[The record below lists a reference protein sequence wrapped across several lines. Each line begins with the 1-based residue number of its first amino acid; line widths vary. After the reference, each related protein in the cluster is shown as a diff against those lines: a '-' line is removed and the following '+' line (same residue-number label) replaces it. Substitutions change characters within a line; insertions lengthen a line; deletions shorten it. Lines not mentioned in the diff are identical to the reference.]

1 MNLELEK
8 NVLKFSH
15 QQPLLYKNLNLQLD
29 EFKLKMINYSNF
41 ILDIIENRYS
51 INHPFKQKDFIYK
64 PTLYQLAY
72 AKLVCE
78 EYLNNKDILEDYL
91 KKKLISNE
99 KGKYNIDLF
108 NRNMSECIFFLY
120 ILIGIYVK
128 SDLFNEIS
136 SIIYE
141 PISVNNKKLE
151 YTFKFKDG
159 YKINIEVKT
168 IDCDPFLKD
177 RQVMEKLELSKKNIY
192 IKKYFKNI
200 DINEQLKEI
209 FKEGKTYSEL
219 SSNYRQ
225 VNKNIGKIREKF
237 NFLKSDK
244 DINIG
249 VLVIDYG
256 TSREEYFSYL
266 LHKDNGSIKKIDF
279 GNIDNLILFS
289 NTNQSSFTYDEIYDT
304 EHIFSVT
311 KNLDIYTDKLYKK
324 LRIDKYIIKNG
335 ANVEPYS
342 NYQDD
347 VFGIYISE
355 NINGFLTLLPYYV
368 SCEERSEYLNKINR
382 DNECI
387 FNYDIKI
394 CKEHGLFMDR

>member
-1 MNLELEK
+1 MNLKLEE
-8 NVLKFSH
+8 NVLKYSN
-15 QQPLLYKNLNLQLD
+15 QQPLLYRNLNLQID

-41 ILDIIENRYS
+41 ILDIIETRYS
-51 INHPFKQKDFIYK
+51 INHPFRQKDFIYK

-78 EYLNNKDILEDYL
+78 EYLNNKNILEDYL
-91 KKKLISNE
+91 MKKLISNE
-99 KGKYNIDLF
+99 NGNYNIDLF

-120 ILIGIYVK
+120 ILMGIYIK
-128 SDLFNEIS
+128 SNLFNEIS

-151 YTFKFKDG
+151 YTFKFRDG

-177 RQVMEKLELSKKNIY
+177 RQVMEILDLSKKNVY
-192 IKKYFKNI
+192 IKKYFKDI
-200 DINEQLKEI
+200 DIDEELKEI
-209 FKEGKTYSEL
+209 FEEGGTYSVL

-225 VNKNIGKIREKF
+225 VNKNIAKIREKF
-237 NFLKSDK
+237 NFKSDK

-289 NTNQSSFTYDEIYDT
+289 NTHQSSFTFDEIYDT

-311 KNLDIYTDKLYKK
+311 KNLDRYTEELYNK
-324 LRIDKYIIKNG
+324 LRIDNYIVKNG
-335 ANVEPYS
+335 VYVEPYS
-342 NYQDD
+342 NFQDD
-347 VFGIYISE
+347 VFGIYTSE
-355 NINGFLTLLPYYV
+355 NINGLFTLLPYYV
-368 SCEERSEYLNKINR
+368 SYEERSKYLNEINR
-382 DNECI
+382 DNEAI
-387 FNYDIKI
+387 FNYDINV